1 MTALRPYGWELT
13 LLVLIGLSVAW
24 ATSLS
29 PFYLYPDQI
38 TYSLQQAIVIVG
50 LLAAGMMVI
59 IVLGE
64 IDISLPAIMAFGNIL
79 FARMSEAGVPI
90 LPAFLVVLV
99 VCIVLGLI
107 NGVLVVR
114 FGLPSL
120 AVTLGT
126 MGAIRA
132 LALLFGGAEGYA
144 GFDASYIW
152 LGSATWFGYLLP
164 VSLVLLVVVFAGLA
178 LLMHG
183 SVYGRLCYVVGARP
197 EVARFSGIDVL
208 KVKIAAFGLG
218 GAMAALSSLVYIGQY
233 QSARA
238 DNATELLLIVV
249 TAVTL
254 GGVDI
259 FGGRGRVLGVFLALI
274 LIGTLRNGM
283 GLANLPGPVQ
293 TLVIGLLL
301 VMSVLANQWI
311 GGIVAKAI
319 RCGRLAVRP
328 TRERERA

>member
-1 MTALRPYGWELT
+1 
-13 LLVLIGLSVAW
+13 
-24 ATSLS
+24 
-29 PFYLYPDQI
+29 
-38 TYSLQQAIVIVG
+38 
-50 LLAAGMMVI
+50 
-59 IVLGE
+59 
-64 IDISLPAIMAFGNIL
+64 
-79 FARMSEAGVPI
+79 
-90 LPAFLVVLV
+90 VVLV
-99 VCIVLGLI
+99 VCIVLGLV

-144 GFDASYIW
+144 GFDSSYIW

-164 VSLVLLVVVFAGLA
+164 VSLVLLVFVFALLA
-178 LLMHG
+178 VLMHG
-183 SVYGRLCYVVGARP
+183 SVYGRLCYIVGARP

-208 KVKIAAFGLG
+208 KVKIAAFGFG
-218 GAMAALSSLVYIGQY
+218 GAMAALASLVYVGQY

-249 TAVTL
+249 AAVTL

-274 LIGTLRNGM
+274 LLGTLRNGM

-293 TLVIGLLL
+293 TLVVGLLL
-301 VMSVLANQWI
+301 VTSVLANQWVGQFLNRI
-311 GGIVAKAI
+311 FSRGHNG
-319 RCGRLAVRP
+319 VRS
-328 TRERERA
+328 TREKETA